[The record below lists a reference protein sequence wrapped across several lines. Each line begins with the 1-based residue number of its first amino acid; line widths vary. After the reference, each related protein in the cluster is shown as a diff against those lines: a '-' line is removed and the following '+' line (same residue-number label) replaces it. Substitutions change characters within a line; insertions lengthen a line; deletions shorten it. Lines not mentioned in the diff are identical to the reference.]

1 MRGLAAAALLLAA
14 TLAQA
19 QVLFKWT
26 DAQGQTHYG
35 DRVPKGFTGKV
46 ERLEPPEPVDAPVP
60 RPAPADVAPK
70 APVPRPEAKKAEP
83 PVDIGKRRRETRERL
98 QADVE
103 RAEARLEQA
112 KAMREAGDGTRDDER
127 QVIQQA
133 ANRPGA
139 LPAAGRSNCRAMV
152 GGDGKPVL
160 MCPAVIPNEAY
171 YERIK
176 GLDEAVKEAERDLD
190 RAKEAYRRGVD

>member
-1 MRGLAAAALLLAA
+1 MRGLALVALLFLAPA
-14 TLAQA
+14 AQA

-35 DRVPKGFTGKV
+35 DRVPKGFAGKV
-46 ERLEPPEPVDAPVP
+46 ERIEPPEPVDPPVP
-60 RPAPADVAPK
+60 RAAPADAPPK
-70 APVPRPEAKKAEP
+70 AVPRPEVKKAEP
-83 PVDIGKRRRETRERL
+83 VVDIGKRRRETRERL
-98 QADVE
+98 RADVE
-103 RAEARLEQA
+103 SAEARLEQA
-112 KAMREAGDGTRDDER
+112 KALREAGDGTRDDER

-139 LPAAGRSNCRAMV
+139 LPAAGRSNCRVMV
-152 GGDGKPVL
+152 GADGKSAL

-171 YERIK
+171 YDRIK
-176 GLDEAVKEAERDLD
+176 GLDEAVKQAERDLD